1 MALTGWEARPFVVG
15 PASDIAAGTAA
26 TVFVMKAVRKLVL
39 KKFGFAVSSDITAN
53 DTNYATIALTD
64 GTTTFASASTTTG
77 GTGNISANTLEDV
90 SISVSEVAEDTNLY
104 VNVSHAG
111 TGAAVNG
118 LVVQVEFEYIE

>member
-64 GTTTFASASTTTG
+64 GTTTFASASTTAG
-77 GTGNISANTLEDV
+77 VSANTLEDV